1 MPPPPARPAA
11 SVILPVYNCL
21 PYLEEA
27 VASVLEQTFTDFEL
41 LLLDDGSTDGSL
53 GVLRSFAQRDPRC
66 VVLTRGNRGLVPT
79 LNEGISLAR
88 GEILFRMD
96 GDDRS
101 HARRFELQM
110 AYLRE
115 HPECV
120 ALGTDAFLIDP
131 DGHRLRQFGMPPT
144 HAEIDSTHMEGI
156 GSMIVHPT
164 AALRK
169 AAVVQ
174 AGGYRP
180 EYAHAEDFDLFLRL
194 AERGELANLPDPLL
208 DYRQHFASI
217 GHSRE
222 AAQLAAKQ
230 RATAEACARRGVA
243 VGSRAAGAA
252 APEPQS
258 SPADVYRKWA
268 WWALSAGNV
277 VTARKHAMKALR
289 SAPLAPENLR
299 LIACVLR
306 GR

>member
-1 MPPPPARPAA
+1 MSSPPTRPAA

-27 VASVLEQTFTDFEL
+27 IASVLGQTFADFEL

-53 GVLRSFAQRDPRC
+53 EVLRSFALRDPRC

-79 LNEGISLAR
+79 LNEGIALAR

-101 HARRFELQM
+101 HPRRFELQI
-110 AYLRE
+110 AYLSE
-115 HPECV
+115 HPQCV

-131 DGHRLRQFGMPPT
+131 DGHCLRQFGMPPT
-144 HAEIDSTHMEGI
+144 HAEIDSKHMECI

-164 AALRK
+164 VALRK

-174 AGGYRP
+174 AGCYRA

-194 AERGELANLPDPLL
+194 AERGELANLTDPLL

-217 GHSRE
+217 GYSRA
-222 AAQLAAKQ
+222 AAQLTAKQ
-230 RATAEACARRGVA
+230 RALAEACTRRGL
-243 VGSRAAGAA
+243 AAGSQVAPPG
-252 APEPQS
+252 APEPQM
-258 SPADVYRKWA
+258 SPAEVYRKWA

-277 VTARKHAMKALR
+277 VTARKHAMNAFR
-289 SAPLAPENLR
+289 YAPLALENLR
-299 LIACVLR
+299 LITCVLR
-306 GR
+306 GY